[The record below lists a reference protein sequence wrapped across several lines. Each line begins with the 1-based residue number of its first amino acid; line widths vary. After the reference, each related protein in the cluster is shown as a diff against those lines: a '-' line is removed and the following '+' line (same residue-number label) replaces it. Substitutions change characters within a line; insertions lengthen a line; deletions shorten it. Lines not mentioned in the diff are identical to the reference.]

1 MKEFSLKYGLN
12 PNQKPARIFVQGGG
26 ELPLEVLNGR
36 PGYINF
42 LDALNSWQ
50 LVSELRQALGL
61 PAAASFKHVSP
72 TSAAVG
78 LPLPL
83 KLKMACFVEGVL
95 GLDENPL
102 ACAYARARGTAR
114 LCSFGAWVAVRLMKR
129 VGGPWPCI
137 LVSPPNGMF
146 TFPSLRDDPV
156 WIVTGGYD
164 QFCSI
169 PGLEG
174 LIGKE
179 RITVV
184 QGADH
189 FWLGEERP
197 LERYL
202 DGRLGLLVDGM
213 A

>member
-1 MKEFSLKYGLN
+1 M
-12 PNQKPARIFVQGGG
+12 AAIFVGDNLRIEAVYEDKGSSVSAVITHPHSLMGGNMNNNVVMAAWRVCLARNLSSIRFNFRGVGRSGGTFDEG
-26 ELPLEVLNGR
+26 EGEMDDLSAVIAHAAGPVVVI
-36 PGYINF
+36 GY
-42 LDALNSWQ
+42 
-50 LVSELRQALGL
+50 
-61 PAAASFKHVSP
+61 
-72 TSAAVG
+72 
-78 LPLPL
+78 
-83 KLKMACFVEGVL
+83 
-95 GLDENPL
+95 
-102 ACAYARARGTAR
+102 
-114 LCSFGAWVAVRLMKR
+114 SFGAWVAVRLMKR